1 MDGQDDIVDTRLKGS
16 SHRFKLTLE
25 IIQNNGAVICVVV
38 CFYCLLATEESI
50 PWKCVMEKLKSPI

>member
-1 MDGQDDIVDTRLKGS
+1 MDGQDEIVDTRLKGN
-16 SHRFKLTLE
+16 SHRLKLE